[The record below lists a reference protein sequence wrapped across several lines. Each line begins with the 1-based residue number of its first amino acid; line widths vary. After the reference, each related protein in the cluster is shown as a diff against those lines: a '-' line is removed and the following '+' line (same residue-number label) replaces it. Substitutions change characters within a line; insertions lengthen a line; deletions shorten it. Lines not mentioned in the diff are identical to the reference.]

1 MQPLKLYLT
10 KDGWRKD
17 LEETVDHIV
26 DSGGSYRRLGNSSWA
41 QMFIGGTLIDQV
53 FYSSHPLPVLGLS
66 AIFLTSGM
74 LHQRAAEK
82 KAESVYTQTNPR
94 VCFTTNYQLID
105 VCCGE
110 QLNPQWVSE
119 KVHHDTTFYGL
130 N

>member
-1 MQPLKLYLT
+1 MQPLKSYLT
-10 KDGWRKD
+10 REGWLKD

-26 DSGGSYRRLGNSSWA
+26 DSGCSYRRLGNSSWI
-41 QMFIGGTLIDQV
+41 QMFMGGALLDQV
-53 FYSSHPLPVLGLS
+53 LYSSHNSPVLGL
-66 AIFLTSGM
+66 AAVFVTSGL
-74 LHQRAAEK
+74 LHSRAAEK

-94 VCFTTNYQLID
+94 VCFTPDYQLID

-119 KVHHDTTFYGL
+119 RVQKDTAVYGW